1 MSETATTASALGR
14 RFVEALAIKDAAALR
29 AVLHP
34 EVDFRGMTPNRFW
47 EAHDRDAV
55 LEIVFGVWFGADDEL
70 DELVLMHSDA
80 FADREQVRFRF
91 RGRNRDGPMV
101 VEQQAYLT
109 ERDGLIGWMRVVC
122 SGQRPRADP
131 ARERFGA
138 EHSV

>member
-1 MSETATTASALGR
+1 MSDTATTTSALGR
-14 RFVEALAIKDAAALR
+14 RFVEALAIKDAEALR

-34 EVDFRGMTPNRFW
+34 EVDFRGLTPNRFW

-55 LEIVFGVWFGADDEL
+55 LEILFGVWFGADDEL
-70 DELVLMHSDA
+70 EELVLVHSDA

-91 RGRNRDGPMV
+91 RGTNRDGPMV

-122 SGQRPRADP
+122 SGQRPLA
-131 ARERFGA
+131 
-138 EHSV
+138 

>member
-1 MSETATTASALGR
+1 MSDTATTASALGR
-14 RFVEALAIKDAAALR
+14 RFVEALAIKDAEALR

-34 EVDFRGMTPNRFW
+34 EVDFRGLTPNRFW

-70 DELVLMHSDA
+70 EELVLMHSDA

-109 ERDGLIGWMRVVC
+109 ERDGLIGWMRIVC
-122 SGQRPRADP
+122 SGQRPLA
-131 ARERFGA
+131 
-138 EHSV
+138 

>member
-1 MSETATTASALGR
+1 MRESQLRGSADVRHGHHRLCARPAPRRSARDEGR
-14 RFVEALAIKDAAALR
+14 RSPR

-34 EVDFRGMTPNRFW
+34 EVDFRGLTPNRFW

-55 LEIVFGVWFGADDEL
+55 LEIVFGVWFGADDQLE
-70 DELVLMHSDA
+70 ELVLMNSDA
-80 FADREQVRFRF
+80 FADREQVRF

-122 SGQRPRADP
+122 SGQRPLA
-131 ARERFGA
+131 
-138 EHSV
+138 

>member
-1 MSETATTASALGR
+1 MSDTASALGR
-14 RFVEALAIKDAAALR
+14 RFVEALAIKDAESLR

-34 EVDFRGMTPNRFW
+34 EVDFRGLTPNRFW

-70 DELVLMHSDA
+70 EELVLMHSDA
-80 FADREQVRFRF
+80 FADREQVRFRL
-91 RGRNRDGPMV
+91 RGSNRDGPMV

-122 SGQRPRADP
+122 SGQRPLA
-131 ARERFGA
+131 
-138 EHSV
+138 

>member
-1 MSETATTASALGR
+1 MSDESPTTASALGR
-14 RFVEALAIKDAAALR
+14 RFVEALAIKDAEALR

-34 EVDFRGMTPNRFW
+34 EVDFRGLTPNRFW

-70 DELVLMHSDA
+70 EELVLMHSDA

-91 RGRNRDGPMV
+91 RGRNRDRPMV

-109 ERDGLIGWMRVVC
+109 ERNGLIGWMRVVC
-122 SGQRPRADP
+122 SGQRPLA
-131 ARERFGA
+131 
-138 EHSV
+138 

>member
-1 MSETATTASALGR
+1 MSDTATTASALGR
-14 RFVEALAIKDAAALR
+14 RFVEALAIKDAEALR

-34 EVDFRGMTPNRFW
+34 EVDFRGLTPNRFW

-70 DELVLMHSDA
+70 EELVLMHSDA

-122 SGQRPRADP
+122 SGQRPLA
-131 ARERFGA
+131 
-138 EHSV
+138 

>member
-1 MSETATTASALGR
+1 MSDTATTASALGR
-14 RFVEALAIKDAAALR
+14 RFVEALAAKNAEALR

-34 EVDFRGMTPNRFW
+34 EIDFRGLTPNRFW

-55 LEIVFGVWFGADDEL
+55 LEIVFGVWFSAEDEL
-70 DELVLMHSDA
+70 EELVLMHSDA

-91 RGRNRDGPMV
+91 RGSNRDGPMV

-122 SGQRPRADP
+122 SGQRPLA
-131 ARERFGA
+131 
-138 EHSV
+138 

>member
-1 MSETATTASALGR
+1 MSDTVTTASALGR
-14 RFVEALAIKDAAALR
+14 RFVEALAIKDAEALR

-34 EVDFRGMTPNRFW
+34 EVDFRGLTPNRFW

-55 LEIVFGVWFGADDEL
+55 LEIVFGVWFGAEDEL
-70 DELVLMHSDA
+70 KELVLMHSDA

-91 RGRNRDGPMV
+91 RGSGRDGPMV

-122 SGQRPRADP
+122 SGQRPL
-131 ARERFGA
+131 G
-138 EHSV
+138 